1 MPDRSRLFLIDGS
14 SYIFRAFYAIRH
26 LSNSKGFPT
35 NAIFGFTQ
43 MFLKVLKEHQPEYL
57 AVVLD
62 SKAPTFRS
70 EVYKEYKA
78 NRPAMPEAL
87 VPQIPYIRRI
97 IEEYRIAT
105 LEMEGYEADDLIGT
119 VAKGLVKEAD
129 IIIITGDKDIL
140 QLVSDRIQVYD
151 TMKEKRFGVEEVIQ
165 RFGVRPEQVVE
176 VMGLAGDAIDN
187 IPGVPGIGEK
197 TAIELIKSFGSIE
210 NLLTHLEGIRQKKL
224 RENLEA
230 YGEEARLSRKLAM
243 IHTDVPITYRLNDFA
258 LGSPNLSGLR
268 EIFKELE
275 FNKLLKEL
283 QKEEEGKTSLS
294 PSVPTEGRAG
304 RDYRLV
310 TAREELLPL
319 LEELKKTKCFA
330 IDLETT
336 SPYPMWADLV
346 GISLSH
352 TPDQAFYIPLSHRPP
367 ETKGVEWKNNQL
379 PLPWVL
385 EQLKPILEDRGAKK
399 VGQNLKYD
407 WIVLKRYG
415 IHLQGIH
422 CDTMIASYLLNPTK
436 HNHNLGEIALEY
448 MDRTMIDYKE
458 VVGIGAKAVTFDQI
472 EPERAKDYSCGD
484 ADVALQLAHLLL
496 PVLKQEGLEDL
507 FHQVEVPLAIVLAKM
522 EMNGVKI
529 DLDLLQEFSKE
540 IETQLEQK
548 VERIYGLAGEV
559 FNINSSQQLGRILF
573 DKLKL
578 PALKKT
584 KTGYSTDVEVLTKLS
599 LQHDLPLEILGYRNL
614 SKLKSTYVDALPKLV
629 HPKTGRVHT
638 SYNQTIT
645 ATGRL
650 SSSDPNLQNI
660 PIRAEEGSRIRQA
673 FVPEKGWAIVSADY
687 SQIELRILAHLS
699 QDEMLMEAF
708 QKEEDIHTRT
718 ASEIFG
724 VPMDL
729 VAPSMRREAKVINF
743 GIIYGMS
750 AYGLSQQLGSDPKVA
765 QAYIDE
771 YFKKYPK
778 VQTYIE
784 KSLEET
790 RQKGFAT
797 TLLHRRR
804 YLPEIHSPTVSIR
817 QASERMAINTPLQG
831 TAADIIKLAMIHVQ
845 NRIEE
850 LGLSTKMI
858 IQVHDELVFETPE
871 EERQKALS
879 MIQKG
884 MENVIELSVPLRVS
898 IRSGRN
904 WAEVH

>member
-1 MPDRSRLFLIDGS
+1 MSDHSQLFLIDGS

-26 LSNSKGFPT
+26 LSNSKGLPT

-43 MFLKVLKEHQPEYL
+43 MFLRVLKEHQPKYL
-57 AVVLD
+57 AVVFD

-70 EVYKEYKA
+70 EVYKAYKA

-97 IEEYRIAT
+97 IEGYRIAT

-119 VAKGLVKEAD
+119 VAKGLASEVD
-129 IIIITGDKDIL
+129 IVIITGDKDIL
-140 QLVSDRIQVYD
+140 QLVNGRIQVYD

-210 NLLTHLEGIRQKKL
+210 NLLTHLDEVRQKKP

-243 IHTDVPITYRLNDFA
+243 IHTNVPLSYRLKDFA
-258 LGSPNLSGLR
+258 LGSPNLRALR

-283 QKEEEGKTSLS
+283 PEEKRLEEK
-294 PSVPTEGRAG
+294 
-304 RDYRLV
+304 DYRLI
-310 TAREELLPL
+310 TDRDEFLAL
-319 LEELKKTKCFA
+319 LEELKKAKCFA

-346 GISLSH
+346 GVSLSH
-352 TPDQAFYIPLSHRPP
+352 TPDQAFYIPIGHHPP
-367 ETKGVEWKNNQL
+367 ETKNLIRESNQL

-385 EQLKPILEDRGAKK
+385 EQLKPILEDGETKK

-407 WIVLKRYG
+407 WIVLTRYG
-415 IHLQGIH
+415 ICLQGIH
-422 CDTMIASYLLNPTK
+422 CDTMIASYLFNPTK
-436 HNHNLGEIALEY
+436 HNHNLSEIAQEY
-448 MDRTMIDYKE
+448 LDRAVMEYKE
-458 VVGIGAKAVTFDQI
+458 VAGVGAKAVTFDQI
-472 EPERAKDYSCGD
+472 EPERVKDYSCED
-484 ADVALQLAHLLL
+484 AEVALQLSQLLL
-496 PVLKQEGLEDL
+496 PKLEQEGFKDL
-507 FHQVEVPLAIVLAKM
+507 FHHVEIPLAIVLAKM

-529 DLDLLQEFSKE
+529 DIDLLQEFSKE
-540 IETQLEQK
+540 IETQLQQK
-548 VERIYGLAGEV
+548 MERIYGLAGEV
-559 FNINSSQQLGRILF
+559 FNINSSQQLGKILF

-578 PALKKT
+578 PVVKKT
-584 KTGYSTDVEVLTKLS
+584 KTGYSTDVDVLTRLS

-614 SKLKSTYVDALPKLV
+614 SKLKSTYIDTLPKLI

-638 SYNQTIT
+638 SYNQTVT

-660 PIRAEEGSRIRQA
+660 PIRAEEGNRIRQA
-673 FVPEKGWAIVSADY
+673 FIPEKGWRIASADY

-699 QDEMLMEAF
+699 QDETLMEAF
-708 QKEEDIHTRT
+708 HKEEDIHTRT

-724 VPMDL
+724 VPMEK
-729 VAPSMRREAKVINF
+729 VTPSMRREAKVINF

-750 AYGLSQQLGSDPKVA
+750 AYGLSQQLGSEPKVA

-771 YFKKYPK
+771 YFKKYPQ

-804 YLPEIHSPTVSIR
+804 YLPDIHSPNAVVR

-831 TAADIIKLAMIHVQ
+831 TAADIIKLAMIHIQ

-850 LGLSTKMI
+850 LGLSMKMI
-858 IQVHDELVFETPE
+858 MQVHDELVFETLE

-879 MIQKG
+879 MIQEE
-884 MENVIELSVPLRVS
+884 METVVKLSVPLKVS
-898 IRSGRN
+898 IHSGKN
-904 WAEVH
+904 WAEAH

>member
-1 MPDRSRLFLIDGS
+1 MSDRPRLFLVDGS

-26 LSNSKGFPT
+26 LSNSKGLPT

-43 MFLKVLKEHQPEYL
+43 MLLKVLKEHQPDYL

-97 IEEYRIAT
+97 IEEYQIAT

-119 VAKGLVKEAD
+119 VAKGLAPEVD
-129 IIIITGDKDIL
+129 VVIITGDKDIL

-151 TMKEKRFGVEEVIQ
+151 TMKEKRFGVEEVVQ
-165 RFGVRPEQVVE
+165 RFGVKPEQVVE

-197 TAIELIKSFGSIE
+197 TAIELIKIFGSIE
-210 NLLTHLEGIRQKKL
+210 NLLTHLDQVRQKKL
-224 RENLEA
+224 KENLET
-230 YGEEARLSRKLAM
+230 YGEQARLSRKLAT
-243 IHTDVPITYRLNDFA
+243 IHTDAPLTYRLNDFA
-258 LGSPNLSGLR
+258 PSSPNQNGLR

-283 QKEEEGKTSLS
+283 PEEKRPEK
-294 PSVPTEGRAG
+294 
-304 RDYRLV
+304 RDYRLI
-310 TAREELLPL
+310 TDQNEFLAL
-319 LEELKKTKCFA
+319 LEELKKAKSFS

-346 GISLSH
+346 GISLSYKS
-352 TPDQAFYIPLSHRPP
+352 DQAFYIPVGHRLR
-367 ETKGVEWKNNQL
+367 EAEEQL

-385 EQLKPILEDRGAKK
+385 KELKPILEDRKVNK
-399 VGQNLKYD
+399 VGQNLKYE

-415 IHLQGIH
+415 MHLQGIY

-436 HNHNLGEIALEY
+436 HNHNLGEIAREY
-448 MDRTMIDYKE
+448 LDRNVTDYKE
-458 VVGIGAKAVTFDQI
+458 VVGTGSKEVTFDRV
-472 EPERAKDYSCGD
+472 ELERARDYSCGD
-484 ADVALQLAHLLL
+484 ADVTLQLSHLLL
-496 PVLKQEGLEDL
+496 PKLEEEGLKDL
-507 FHQVEVPLAIVLAKM
+507 YYQMELPLAIVLAKM

-529 DLDLLQEFSKE
+529 DIDLLQEFSKE
-540 IETQLEQK
+540 IETQLQQK
-548 VERIYGLAGEV
+548 MERIYGLAGEV
-559 FNINSSQQLGRILF
+559 FNINSSQQLGKILF

-578 PALKKT
+578 PVIKKT
-584 KTGYSTDVEVLTKLS
+584 KTGYSTDVDVLTKLS

-614 SKLKSTYVDALPKLV
+614 SKLKSTYIDALPKLI
-629 HPKTGRVHT
+629 HPITGRVHT
-638 SYNQTIT
+638 SYNQTVT

-673 FVPEKGWAIVSADY
+673 FIPEKGWTIVSADY
-687 SQIELRILAHLS
+687 SQIELRILAHFS
-699 QDEMLMEAF
+699 QDETLMEAF
-708 QKEEDIHTRT
+708 HKEEDIHTRT

-724 VPMDL
+724 VPMEK
-729 VAPSMRREAKVINF
+729 VTPSMRREAKVINF

-750 AYGLSQQLGSDPKVA
+750 AYGLSQQLGSEPKIA
-765 QAYIDE
+765 QAYIDA

-778 VQTYIE
+778 AQTYIE
-784 KSLEET
+784 YSLEEA
-790 RQKGFAT
+790 RQKGYVT

-804 YLPEIHSPTVSIR
+804 YLPDIQSPTVAIR

-831 TAADIIKLAMIHVQ
+831 TAADIIKLAMIHIQ

-850 LGLSTKMI
+850 LSLSTKMI
-858 IQVHDELVFETPE
+858 MQVHDELVFEVPE
-871 EERQKALS
+871 EELQKALP
-879 MIQKG
+879 MIQDG
-884 MENVIELSVPLRVS
+884 METVMELSVPLKVS
-898 IRSGRN
+898 IHSGKN